1 MIEVKLNV
9 SYKGKITTTTKV
21 MNVWRGLIER
31 GGLLGKGR
39 KLQRV
44 VIIIKNINFIYVE
57 QNEISV

>member
-1 MIEVKLNV
+1 MFE
-9 SYKGKITTTTKV
+9 
-21 MNVWRGLIER
+21 